1 MTKEL
6 FINGLKVELDDSTKM
21 DLQFKSFL
29 FSTISTVQGNRTWT
43 VSLPKSSTNL
53 KAIENIQSSDSDS
66 IFPYRKYSVT
76 YYENGFRLIN
86 NGNAVLIRISD
97 RIEFCFTFGL
107 ILDQIKLLG
116 TKKLTELTE
125 LSTEYLTWNRYI
137 KYNDISSGFGWCNW
151 FDFTNEDRSYNPIT
165 GNPDIPSQVTHPTVM
180 FWWILTKIATEFSLN
195 LDSLINYFNYSTGA
209 TGYYIGSPLKSKN
222 GISAINVLKS
232 CSASEQ
238 HMDDI
243 TRMDFHT
250 SSLTYFV
257 LDSAIYFT
265 KIYKGVSMNIANM
278 NYSQFITP
286 DHISDVEIQICTKDS
301 SNNEIVIKTLDKT
314 PSTGLTNHYTLTN
327 YSFILDKEFD
337 SFYFKLSGYSSGGV
351 GAQTLTFDCSC
362 NSAIYSPIIDL
373 LHVFPGYVGI
383 GFFPIIPNLTDMTC
397 ADFIL
402 QCSQI
407 AGVFPQNEN
416 DNPSIID
423 FYSAQTIYDNIPN
436 AVDWSDKLIKKKDRL
451 SELEDVVFTVGSY
464 AKKNTLTYKNGDV
477 STQLVGSINVDN
489 DNLEDEAKL
498 VELKFAA
505 GKRFSDLDNT
515 IDYPLYDIKITDGVL
530 TTTEKNQS
538 DDIIARVMNI
548 GGINK
553 LFWTSNL
560 QFAGIV
566 LSDNYAS
573 YQKIVEKPRYLK
585 ENFYLKP
592 QDIQGIDLKIP
603 IYLKQY
609 GKYYAIMNLNYSELT
624 SVCELLEVKNI

>member
-6 FINGLKVELDDSTKM
+6 FINGLKVDLDDSTKM

-43 VSLPKSSTNL
+43 ISLPKSSTNL
-53 KAIENIQSSDSDS
+53 KAIENVQSSDNDS

-107 ILDQIKLLG
+107 ILDQMKTLG

-125 LSTEYLTWNRYI
+125 LSVDFMTWNRSI
-137 KYNDISSGFGWCNW
+137 SYNDMSLGYGWANW
-151 FDFTNEDRSYNPIT
+151 WNYTNEDRSLIGT
-165 GNPDIPSQVTHPTVM
+165 NPDIPSQISHPVVM
-180 FWWILTKIATEFSLN
+180 WWWLLSRIASDFEIN
-195 LDSLINYFNYSTGA
+195 LDSLKSYFLSGSNYF
-209 TGYYIGSPLKSKN
+209 IGTPLKSKTGTGTLRKIDSN
-222 GISAINVLKS
+222 IITNTSNTSTENKIYFNDLDLIFFDVIGNNKIQKKESNIDSEIPVFIDSFVTYYTVLNPANQAIFSLIIVDKSGVERATPATFTINTTLHSITINVIDFIMLK
-232 CSASEQ
+232 
-238 HMDDI
+238 DD
-243 TRMDFHT
+243 
-250 SSLTYFV
+250 SY
-257 LDSAIYFT
+257 
-265 KIYKGVSMNIANM
+265 
-278 NYSQFITP
+278 
-286 DHISDVEIQICTKDS
+286 
-301 SNNEIVIKTLDKT
+301 
-314 PSTGLTNHYTLTN
+314 
-327 YSFILDKEFD
+327 
-337 SFYFKLSGYSSGGV
+337 FYFKPFYTG
-351 GAQTLTFDCSC
+351 QTYYNTSLTFSTETKT
-362 NSAIYSPIIDL
+362 ATYSNL
-373 LHVFPGYVGI
+373 TTG
-383 GFFPIIPNLTDMTC
+383 GFFPIIPNLPDMTC

-407 AGVFPQNEN
+407 AGVFPQINEET
-416 DNPSIID
+416 PTIIS
-423 FYSAQTIYDNIPN
+423 FPSAQTIYDNIPV
-436 AVDWSDKLIKKKDRL
+436 AKDWSDKLIKKKDRQ

-464 AKKNTLTYKNGDV
+464 TKQNTLTYKNGDA

-489 DNLEDEAKL
+489 DNLEDTSQL

-515 IDYPLYDIKITDGVL
+515 IDYPLYDIKIIDGVL

-553 LFWTSNL
+553 LFWTSDL

-603 IYLKQY
+603 IYLRQY

>member
-6 FINGLKVELDDSTKM
+6 FINGLKVDLDDSTKM

-29 FSTISTVQGNRTWT
+29 FSSISTVQGNRTWT

-53 KAIENIQSSDSDS
+53 KAIENAQSSDSDS
-66 IFPYRKYSVT
+66 IFPYRKFLVS

-97 RIEFCFTFGL
+97 RIEFCFTFGMV
-107 ILDQIKLLG
+107 LDQIKLLG

-125 LSTEYLTWNRYI
+125 LSADFMTWNRSI
-137 KYNDISSGFGWCNW
+137 SYNDMSLGYGWANW
-151 FDFTNEDRSYNPIT
+151 WNYTNEDRSLIST
-165 GNPDIPSQVTHPTVM
+165 NPDIPSQISHPVVM
-180 FWWILTKIATEFSLN
+180 WWWLLSRIASDFEIN
-195 LDSLINYFNYSTGA
+195 LDSLKSYFLSGSNYF
-209 TGYYIGSPLKSKN
+209 IGTPLKSKTGDGTLKKIDSN
-222 GISAINVLKS
+222 TITNTSNTSTENKIYFDDLDLIFFDVVGNNKIQKKESNIDYEIPVFIDSFVTYYTVLIPLNQAIFSLMIVDKSGVERATPATFTINSTLHSITINV
-232 CSASEQ
+232 
-238 HMDDI
+238 
-243 TRMDFHT
+243 MDFVM
-250 SSLTYFV
+250 LKD
-257 LDSAIYFT
+257 DSY
-265 KIYKGVSMNIANM
+265 
-278 NYSQFITP
+278 
-286 DHISDVEIQICTKDS
+286 
-301 SNNEIVIKTLDKT
+301 
-314 PSTGLTNHYTLTN
+314 
-327 YSFILDKEFD
+327 
-337 SFYFKLSGYSSGGV
+337 FYFKPFYT
-351 GAQTLTFDCSC
+351 AQTYYNTSITFSTETKTATYSNLTT
-362 NSAIYSPIIDL
+362 
-373 LHVFPGYVGI
+373 G
-383 GFFPIIPNLTDMTC
+383 GFFPIIPNLPDMTC

-416 DNPSIID
+416 DDPSIID

-436 AVDWSDKLIKKKDRL
+436 AIEWSDKLIKKKDRL
-451 SELEDVVFTVGSY
+451 SEMEDVVFTVGSY
-464 AKKNTLTYKNGDV
+464 CKKNTLTYKNGDA

-489 DNLEDEAKL
+489 DNLEDTSQL
-498 VELKFAA
+498 VNLKFAA

-515 IDYPLYDIKITDGVL
+515 IDYPLYDIKIASGVL

-538 DDIIARVMNI
+538 DDIVARVMNI
-548 GGINK
+548 GGVNK
-553 LFWTSNL
+553 LFWTSDL

-592 QDIQGIDLKIP
+592 QDIQNLDLKIP
-603 IYLKQY
+603 IYLRQY

>member
-6 FINGLKVELDDSTKM
+6 FINGLKVDLDDSTKM

-29 FSTISTVQGNRTWT
+29 FSSISTVQGNRTWT

-53 KAIENIQSSDSDS
+53 KAIENAQSSDSDS

-76 YYENGFRLIN
+76 YYEYGFRLIN

-107 ILDQIKLLG
+107 ILDQMKTLG

-125 LSTEYLTWNRYI
+125 LSADFMTWNRSI
-137 KYNDISSGFGWCNW
+137 SYNDMSLGYGWANW
-151 FDFTNEDRSYNPIT
+151 WNYTNEDRSLIST
-165 GNPDIPSQVTHPTVM
+165 NPDIPSQISHPVVM
-180 FWWILTKIATEFSLN
+180 WWWLLSRIASDFEIN
-195 LDSLINYFNYSTGA
+195 LDSLKSYFLSGSNYF
-209 TGYYIGSPLKSKN
+209 IGTPLKSKTGDGTLKKIDSN
-222 GISAINVLKS
+222 TITNTSNTSTENKIYFDDLDLIFFDVVGNNKIQKKESNIDYEIPVFIDSFVTYYTVLIPLNQAIFSLMIVDKSGVERATPATFTINSTFHSITINV
-232 CSASEQ
+232 
-238 HMDDI
+238 
-243 TRMDFHT
+243 MDFVM
-250 SSLTYFV
+250 LKD
-257 LDSAIYFT
+257 DSY
-265 KIYKGVSMNIANM
+265 
-278 NYSQFITP
+278 
-286 DHISDVEIQICTKDS
+286 
-301 SNNEIVIKTLDKT
+301 
-314 PSTGLTNHYTLTN
+314 
-327 YSFILDKEFD
+327 
-337 SFYFKLSGYSSGGV
+337 FYFKPFYT
-351 GAQTLTFDCSC
+351 AQTYYNTSLTFSTETKT
-362 NSAIYSPIIDL
+362 ATYSNL
-373 LHVFPGYVGI
+373 TTG
-383 GFFPIIPNLTDMTC
+383 GFFPIIPNLPDMTC
-397 ADFIL
+397 QDFIL

-416 DNPSIID
+416 DDPSIID

-436 AVDWSDKLIKKKDRL
+436 AIDWSDKLIKKKDRL

-464 AKKNTLTYKNGDV
+464 CKKNTLTYKNGDV

-489 DNLEDEAKL
+489 ENLEETSQL
-498 VELKFAA
+498 VTLKFAA

-515 IDYPLYDIKITDGVL
+515 IDYPLYDIKIVGGVL
-530 TTTEKNQS
+530 TVTEKNQS
-538 DDIIARVMNI
+538 DDIVAKVMNI
-548 GGINK
+548 GWVNK
-553 LFWTSNL
+553 LFWTSDL

-566 LSDNYAS
+566 LSDNYTS

-603 IYLKQY
+603 IYLHQY